1 MKITVG
7 SMARHEIITR
17 VQKIHVGLIMIQVC
31 VKIGM
36 IQDTVFLETVAFI
49 CMIVL
54 IIKMGG
60 NWRKILKNHNDKD
73 GKEL

>member
-1 MKITVG
+1 
-7 SMARHEIITR
+7 
-17 VQKIHVGLIMIQVC
+17 MIQVC
-31 VKIGM
+31 AKIGM

>member
-1 MKITVG
+1 
-7 SMARHEIITR
+7 MAQQEIITQ
-17 VQKIHVGLIMIQVC
+17 VQKILVGLIMIQAC

-36 IQDTVFLETVAFI
+36 IQDTASLETVVFI

-60 NWRKILKNHNDKD
+60 SWRKILKNQSVRD

>member
-1 MKITVG
+1 
-7 SMARHEIITR
+7 MARLEIITR

-31 VKIGM
+31 AKIGM

>member
-1 MKITVG
+1 MVQQ
-7 SMARHEIITR
+7 EIIAR
-17 VQKIHVGLIMIQVC
+17 VQKIPVGSILIQVC

-36 IQDTVFLETVAFI
+36 IQDTVSLETVAFI

-60 NWRKILKNHNDKD
+60 NSRKILKNQSDRD

>member
-1 MKITVG
+1 
-7 SMARHEIITR
+7 MARLEIITQA
-17 VQKIHVGLIMIQVC
+17 QKIHVGLIMIQVC

-36 IQDTVFLETVAFI
+36 IQDTVFLETVVFI

-60 NWRKILKNHNDKD
+60 NWRKILKNHKDRD